1 MAGGATAFHA
11 NGAKFDNFVGDR
23 EELGHG
29 AEWLAAEILVE
40 SGGDDFDTFVGELG
54 KEGDDGRVKEL
65 DFFNADDFGIG
76 GDGLAEFIN
85 IANRFAGVF
94 DAHVGDDMFFVVA
107 DVDGGFEDLDLL
119 FGKEGAA
126 SAADELFRFS
136 GVHAAAD
143 NDELTALFHSMGS
156 PGWSFSR
163 SASNISS
170 NSALMSSS
178 VARPISLMN
187 SRISPVDSG

>member
-1 MAGGATAFHA
+1 VAGGASAFHA
-11 NGAKFDNFVGDR
+11 DGAEFDDFVGDR

-29 AEWLAAEILVE
+29 AEGLAAEILVE
-40 SGGDDFDTFVGELG
+40 SGGDDFNTFVGEMS
-54 KEGDDGRVKEL
+54 KEGDDGGVKEL

-76 GDGLAEFIN
+76 GDGLAELFDV
-85 IANRFAGVF
+85 ADRFAGVF
-94 DAHVGDDMFFVVA
+94 YAHMGDDVLFVVA
-107 DVDGGFEDLDLL
+107 DVDGGFEDLDQF

-126 SAADELFRFS
+126 SAADEFFRFS

-143 NDELTALFHSMGS
+143 NDELTAFFHSMGS
-156 PGWSFSR
+156 PGLSFSR